1 VKSELSELDALP
13 IGPVDEG
20 GTPFSAF
27 LRSAGKL
34 AIARQVS
41 ALVFLVVITALPA
54 LVGRAAATEFAWAY
68 FAMLTLSSLLGLGFE
83 RLAATVVATRGV
95 RSPGAAVAPLCF
107 IRLLLTPAAALA
119 LWMLFAFVGVNV
131 STATWCGSLV
141 WIVAALLE
149 PTLFG
154 ALRANGNST
163 VEPVTMLV
171 MRSAQSVALLG
182 FALGGASVAVLVVVV
197 AAVEVGGVA
206 FGFRALGGL
215 REMRGAWRSWREVP
229 IRRAIALAGIDI
241 VGLVNLRA
249 DLLIVGRVL
258 GAALGATYGLL
269 YRAVDGF
276 DGVVGSAGAWLYA
289 ESSNERDG
297 GTASRGLRARSLTLL
312 PHLGVAVGLVVVV
325 GAGVVGSLVPRLQ
338 PEVDALRYLA
348 AAFPIMT
355 VNAIELH
362 VRSGL
367 GRNREVL
374 LTNCATVALNV
385 PLCVVLVLE
394 FGIPGA
400 ALALVLS
407 ELWRAMLLWVSGSRR
422 ERALV
427 GGALFT
433 AVAGAVALI
442 TTGRAISE
450 SNTALAIVAALASLA
465 VVVYRIPRW
474 SRRAVVVP

>member
-1 VKSELSELDALP
+1 VKDETPELDALP
-13 IGPVDEG
+13 VGPVDEG
-20 GTPFSAF
+20 GTPFSTF

-41 ALVFLVVITALPA
+41 ALVFLGVITALPV

-83 RLAATVVATRGV
+83 RLAATLVATGGA
-95 RSPGAAVAPLCF
+95 RSAATAVAPLCF
-107 IRLLLTPAAALA
+107 VRLLLTPLAALS
-119 LWMLFAFVGVNV
+119 LWALFAFVGVSV
-131 STATWCGSLV
+131 PAVAWCGTLV
-141 WIVAALLE
+141 WIIAALLE
-149 PTLFG
+149 PTVFG
-154 ALRANGNST
+154 ALRADGNST

-171 MRSAQSVALLG
+171 MRIAQSVALLG
-182 FALGGASVAVLVVVV
+182 LAAAGASVATLVVAV
-197 AAVEVGGVA
+197 AVLEAVGLA
-206 FGFRALGGL
+206 FACRALGGG
-215 REMRGAWRSWREVP
+215 REMRGAWRSWRDVP
-229 IRRAIALAGIDI
+229 LRRAFALAGIDI

-258 GAALGATYGLL
+258 GAAPGATYGLL

-297 GTASRGLRARSLTLL
+297 GTTAGGLRARSLTLL
-312 PHLGVAVGLVVVV
+312 PHLGVAVGFFLVL
-325 GAGVVGSLVPRLQ
+325 GAGVVGSVVPRLQ

-362 VRSGL
+362 VRSGQ

-374 LTNCATVALNV
+374 LANCATVALNV
-385 PLCVVLVLE
+385 PLCVVLVLA

-407 ELWRAMLLWVSGSRR
+407 EQWRAMLLWVSGSRR
-422 ERALV
+422 ERSLV
-427 GGALFT
+427 GAALFT
-433 AVAGAVALI
+433 AVAGAVALM
-442 TTGRAISE
+442 TMGRAISE
-450 SNTALAIVAALASLA
+450 SNTLLAVIAALATIA

-474 SRRAVVVP
+474 SRRSVVVS